1 MTFQRLMPH
10 AALPLACIALLSAC
24 ASNPPAATAEKS
36 APTMA
41 GAMAEA
47 DAAVLSGQTA
57 KAYAILKRAGS
68 SFPTDKT
75 PWVRMAQ
82 MHFDSTNYG
91 EAIVDALEALER
103 DPDDTLANS
112 IVAVSGLRVTSKALS
127 DLSQK
132 NNLTGNVR
140 TEAHDLARLLRPG
153 ETPYIAAISALV
165 RPSARNAGMRANM
178 SSVIRDLFIAAQ
190 TDGVETAFVRVR
202 CPREGYCASHPQQ

>member
-1 MTFQRLMPH
+1 MTFERLMPLV
-10 AALPLACIALLSAC
+10 AAPLTCIALLSAC
-24 ASNPPAATAEKS
+24 ASTAPAASQAAKA

-47 DAAVLSGQTA
+47 DAAVLAGQND
-57 KAYAILKRAGS
+57 KAYAILKHAGNT
-68 SFPTDKT
+68 FPTDKT

-112 IVAVSGLRVTSKALS
+112 IVAVSGLRVTSKALA

-140 TEAHDLARLLRPG
+140 TEAQDLARLLRTSLNEDVLVPNNRPAPARVK
-153 ETPYIAAISALV
+153 ETARRAVGAAS
-165 RPSARNAGMRANM
+165 SARSAA
-178 SSVIRDLFIAAQ
+178 SSDPFGALK
-190 TDGVETAFVRVR
+190 
-202 CPREGYCASHPQQ
+202 